1 MEWWIFM
8 LYVNDQENQTQNLKL
23 LGIPNWILH
32 HLLSDQKKK
41 KENNND
47 DNNNN
52 NKASLD

>member
-1 MEWWIFM
+1 MFM